1 MGATRVRVKRS
12 LDVGIIGCG
21 TAGAAAALF
30 LTRAGH
36 QVTVYERVPD
46 PGPVGAGIVLQP
58 TGQAVLARL
67 GLHDE
72 VCDRGAPISRL
83 RCETTRGKR
92 ILDLEYA
99 DLDPSLHGYG
109 LHRGVLFQSL
119 YAAVRRDP
127 SITLHLGVAIEDLA
141 PAPRRGRFLIT
152 PEREQL
158 GPHELI
164 VVADGARSR
173 LRDDTDRE
181 LRKHIAPYPWGALWC
196 VVEDPQDRHAGR
208 LYQVVAGTHR
218 MIGLLPTGVGP
229 AEGATTPLVSLY
241 YSLRA
246 DRVDAWRLAGLS
258 AFQEDVLR
266 HVPSAAPVLDRI
278 NSIEQI
284 LFAAYQH
291 VAMYP
296 WHTDDVVYLGDAA
309 HAMSPQ
315 LGQGCNLAL
324 VDAMVLADCLA
335 EEAHLP
341 LALTLYSE
349 RRRAHLRW
357 FQLATRWLTPF
368 FQSDSALLGW
378 LRDTFMPL
386 ADRVPP
392 ARRLMVRS
400 MAGVAAGPFGS
411 FVLPPPPARAELG
424 AGERVA

>member
-1 MGATRVRVKRS
+1 MVAPVVRAPRS

-30 LTRAGH
+30 LARAGH

-46 PGPVGAGIVLQP
+46 PGAVGAGIVLQP

-72 VCDRGAPISRL
+72 VCDRGAPLRGL
-83 RCETTRGKR
+83 RCETTHGKR
-92 ILDLEYA
+92 VVDITYA
-99 DLDPSLHGYG
+99 DLDPTLRGYG
-109 LHRGVLFQSL
+109 MHRGVLFQSL
-119 YAAVRRDP
+119 FGAVRRDP
-127 SITLHLGVAIEDLA
+127 RITVHLGVAIEDLA
-141 PAPRRGRFLIT
+141 PARRGRYLVT
-152 PEREQL
+152 PDRERL

-173 LRDDTDRE
+173 LRDDTDHE
-181 LRKHIAPYPWGALWC
+181 LRKTILPYTWGALWG
-196 VVEDPQDRHAGR
+196 VFEDPEDRFAGR
-208 LYQVVAGTHR
+208 LFQVVAGTRR

-229 AEGATTPLVSLY
+229 AAGATMPLVSLY

-246 DRVDAWRLAGLS
+246 DRVDDWRREGLA
-258 AFQEDVLR
+258 AFKHDLL
-266 HVPSAAPVLDRI
+266 HHIPASAPVVDQLRDLD
-278 NSIEQI
+278 QI

-324 VDAMVLADCLA
+324 VDAMVLADSLA
-335 EEAHLP
+335 DEPHLP
-341 LALTLYSE
+341 LALALYSE
-349 RRRAHLRW
+349 RRRAHLKW

-368 FQSDSALLGW
+368 FQSDGSVLGW

-386 ADRVPP
+386 GHHVPLV
-392 ARRLMVRS
+392 RKLMVRC
-400 MAGVAAGPFGS
+400 MAGTAAGPFKT
-411 FVLPPPPARAELG
+411 FPLPAPARKEL
-424 AGERVA
+424 AA